1 MYYGHSTYNAPSGRP
16 KACDKYLFGRAKP
29 RSMYGACKH
38 EQMIYSWRIGRNNN
52 SGRGI
57 IFVCTLLLHVYT
69 KTQLRESNDC
79 DVIGYVNK

>member
-1 MYYGHSTYNAPSGRP
+1 MG
-16 KACDKYLFGRAKP
+16 
-29 RSMYGACKH
+29 
-38 EQMIYSWRIGRNNN
+38 QVN

-79 DVIGYVNK
+79 DVIGHVNKLIRRL